1 MWRELRMV
9 AFYRA
14 VFAEI
19 LATAIFV
26 FFGLGSELNWPE
38 KPSVLQTAIT
48 FNLAAATAVQIAWHT
63 SGSHLNPAVTLAFL
77 LGSRISLARAACYM
91 LAQMVG
97 GIVGAAVLYEVTPED
112 IRGTLGTSTVRV
124 NVSSGQAVSIELILT
139 LQLVL
144 SYLVSTDSS
153 RNKGSPAIMIGVS
166 VALGHLIGHYY
177 TTCSMNPAKSF
188 GRSVVVGNFTKQ
200 WIFWVGPLIGA
211 ILAFVFYSFV
221 LHHDPKTFAE
231 RLAILRGSY
240 DAEPS
245 EKEKDQPTDSVS
257 LPMPS
262 LVHRL

>member
-1 MWRELRMV
+1 MWRELQMV

-14 VFAEI
+14 VFAEF

-26 FFGLGSELNWPE
+26 FFGLGSEMNWPE

-48 FNLAAATAVQIAWHT
+48 FNLAAATAVQIAWHA
-63 SGSHLNPAVTLAFL
+63 SGSHLNPAVSLAFL
-77 LGSRISLARAACYM
+77 LGSRVSLVRAACYI

-97 GIVGAAVLYEVTPED
+97 GIAGAAVLYAVTPED
-112 IRGTLGTSTVRV
+112 IRGSLGTSTVRV
-124 NVSSGQAVSIELILT
+124 NVSSGQAVSIELVLT

-200 WIFWVGPLIGA
+200 WIFWVGPLAGA
-211 ILAFVFYSFV
+211 ILAFVLYTFV
-221 LHHDPKTFAE
+221 LYHDPKTFAE

-240 DAEPS
+240 DAEPL
-245 EKEKDQPTDSVS
+245 EKSKDQPTDSVS